1 MQNIKKY
8 KKPFL
13 IIFISIIVLTLF
25 INPYYYHA
33 YAGYAETSV
42 QLLQEKIDYIWIIIA
57 ASMVFFMQVGFTAF
71 EAGSVQA
78 KNAISVSIKNILN
91 FLVSSIAY
99 FIVGFGLMFGL
110 SYEGYTGTNNFLL
123 IGIDVD
129 SNTLGYAFVFFQLVF
144 ASTAATIISGAFAER
159 AKLLTHICTTIFV
172 VCVIYPVFGHWA
184 WGHLFYFN
192 QHGWLGK
199 LGFIDFAGSTVVH
212 SISGWVA
219 LSGAIVLGPRIGKF
233 NSDGTVNRMHGH
245 NLPLATL
252 GTFFLWFGWFG
263 FNGGSLLR
271 ADTSIGLVIINTT
284 LSGAVAGVTV
294 AIFGKLRN
302 KGLDAAD
309 ILLGIMGGLVAIGA
323 GCSRVSSVYACIVGL
338 FAGIIAMTA
347 KDFIEKILKV
357 DDPVGAVPIHGFCG
371 VWGTLAVGLF
381 TPVSEFSVTNSNRLL
396 QIGVQCIGII
406 VAFAWAFPLGLL
418 FFWCLKKLVGIRV
431 STEEETKGLNIS
443 EYTDV
448 TSWLDFVKITK
459 VQDMNS
465 ALQDRIKGRTKEL
478 EYIKKNLEEDVRK
491 RTSELEESRD
501 EFKKKVEQ
509 LEGFEKVAIGRELK
523 MKKMEQELENFKNP
537 NQK

>member
-1 MQNIKKY
+1 MSNRQKHKGLVL
-8 KKPFL
+8 L
-13 IIFISIIVLTLF
+13 IFFSIGLLTFILYPHDTV
-25 INPYYYHA
+25 
-33 YAGYAETSV
+33 YAEYAEIS
-42 QLLQEKIDYIWIIIA
+42 LQMIQKKIDYIWIIVA

-91 FLVSSIAY
+91 FLVSSITY
-99 FIVGFGLMFGL
+99 FVVGFGIMFGL
-110 SYEGYTGTNNFLL
+110 SYKGYVGSNNFLL
-123 IGIDVD
+123 NGIDVHP
-129 SNTLGYAFVFFQLVF
+129 NTLGYAFVFFQLVF
-144 ASTAATIISGAFAER
+144 AGTAATIVSGAFAER

-192 QHGWLGK
+192 QHGWLGN

-219 LSGAIVLGPRIGKF
+219 LSGAFVLGPRIGKF
-233 NSDGTVNRMHGH
+233 NSEGTVNRMHGH
-245 NLPLATL
+245 NLPLATI

-263 FNGGSLLR
+263 FNGGSFLR

-284 LSGAVAGVTV
+284 LSGSVAGVAV

-302 KGLDAAD
+302 KGLDAAE

-338 FAGIIAMTA
+338 CAGIIAMLA
-347 KDFIEKILKV
+347 KDFIEKVLKV

-371 VWGTLAVGLF
+371 AWGTLAVGLF
-381 TPVSEFSVTNSNRLL
+381 TPVSEFSMTNSNRLL
-396 QIGVQCIGII
+396 QIEVQCLGII

-459 VQDMNS
+459 VQDMNA
-465 ALQDRIKGRTKEL
+465 ALQDKIKERTKEL
-478 EYIKKNLEEDVRK
+478 EHTKKNLEEDVRK

-509 LEGFEKVAIGRELK
+509 LENFQKVAIGRELK
-523 MKKMEQELENFKNP
+523 MKKMEEELENFKS
-537 NQK
+537 

>member
-1 MQNIKKY
+1 MQNNPTHKKQ
-8 KKPFL
+8 F
-13 IIFISIIVLTLF
+13 ITIFISIIVLTLF
-25 INPYYYHA
+25 INPYYYHV
-33 YAGYAETSV
+33 YADYAETSV
-42 QLLQEKIDYIWIIIA
+42 QLLQKKIDYIWIIVA

-78 KNAISVSIKNILN
+78 KNAISVSTKNILN

-110 SYEGYTGTNNFLL
+110 SYEGYMGINNFLL
-123 IGIDVD
+123 NGIDVHL
-129 SNTLGYAFVFFQLVF
+129 NTLGYAFVFFQLVF
-144 ASTAATIISGAFAER
+144 AGTAATIISGAFAER

-172 VCVIYPVFGHWA
+172 VCLIYPVFGHWA
-184 WGHLFYFN
+184 WGHLFHFN

-219 LSGAIVLGPRIGKF
+219 LSGAIILGPRLGKF

-284 LSGAVAGVTV
+284 LSGSVAGVAV
-294 AIFGKLRN
+294 AIYGKLRN
-302 KGLDAAD
+302 KRLDAAE

-338 FAGIIAMTA
+338 CAGIIAMLA

-371 VWGTLAVGLF
+371 AWGTLAVGLF
-381 TPVSEFSVTNSNRLL
+381 TPVSEFSMLNSNRLL
-396 QIGVQCIGII
+396 QIGVQCLGII
-406 VAFAWAFPLGLL
+406 VAFVWAFPLGLL
-418 FFWCLKKLVGIRV
+418 FFWCLKKFVGIRV

-459 VQDMNS
+459 VQDMNA
-465 ALQDRIKGRTKEL
+465 ALQDKIKERTKEL
-478 EYIKKNLEEDVRK
+478 ENIKKNLEEDVRK

-501 EFKKKVEQ
+501 EFKKKVGQ
-509 LEGFEKVAIGRELK
+509 LENFEKVAIGRELK
-523 MKKMEQELENFKNP
+523 MKKMEAELKNFEKLNH
-537 NQK
+537 K

>member
-1 MQNIKKY
+1 M
-8 KKPFL
+8 
-13 IIFISIIVLTLF
+13 
-25 INPYYYHA
+25 
-33 YAGYAETSV
+33 
-42 QLLQEKIDYIWIIIA
+42 
-57 ASMVFFMQVGFTAF
+57 
-71 EAGSVQA
+71 
-78 KNAISVSIKNILN
+78 
-91 FLVSSIAY
+91 
-99 FIVGFGLMFGL
+99 
-110 SYEGYTGTNNFLL
+110 
-123 IGIDVD
+123 
-129 SNTLGYAFVFFQLVF
+129 
-144 ASTAATIISGAFAER
+144 
-159 AKLLTHICTTIFV
+159 
-172 VCVIYPVFGHWA
+172 
-184 WGHLFYFN
+184 
-192 QHGWLGK
+192 
-199 LGFIDFAGSTVVH
+199 
-212 SISGWVA
+212 
-219 LSGAIVLGPRIGKF
+219 
-233 NSDGTVNRMHGH
+233 
-245 NLPLATL
+245 
-252 GTFFLWFGWFG
+252 WFGWFG

-284 LSGAVAGVTV
+284 LSGAVAGVAV

-338 FAGIIAMTA
+338 FAGIIAMIA

-465 ALQDRIKGRTKEL
+465 ALQDRIKGRTREL

-501 EFKKKVEQ
+501 AFKKKVEQ
-509 LEGFEKVAIGRELK
+509 LEGFERVAIGRELK
-523 MKKMEQELENFKNP
+523 MKKMEQELKNFKNP